1 MFEIERSDRK
11 KINVEVREQFE
22 VKRQK
27 SAQLWKT

>member
-22 VKRQK
+22 VECHK
-27 SAQLWKT
+27 SAQL